1 MVILTEKFIN
11 FYEVSQP
18 HFFSVTFLIER
29 RVYEMESK
37 EFVIKCSFKK
47 GVSQKGNEYE
57 YLALKVTDTYEK
69 RVFLEAAEKE
79 LLLNN
84 LNKNMGSG
92 LK

>member
-1 MVILTEKFIN
+1 
-11 FYEVSQP
+11 
-18 HFFSVTFLIER
+18 
-29 RVYEMESK
+29 MESK

-57 YLALKVTDTYEK
+57 YLALKVTDTSEK

>member
-18 HFFSVTFLIER
+18 HFFSVTLLIER

-84 LNKNMGSG
+84 LNKNLGSG